1 MWLLLLA
8 LVSQLRGDD
17 PDGEAGFSTAELLGN
32 AALGIAALIAIWGVL
47 QVLGIDVVNWI
58 RSSIMGAGS

>member
-1 MWLLLLA
+1 MWLPPLLSLLDSA
-8 LVSQLRGDD
+8 DD
-17 PDGEAGFSTAELLGN
+17 EAGFSTAELLGN

-58 RSSIMGAGS
+58 RSSIMGG